1 MMVQIASPAV
11 EFPPASAEDW
21 RALVLK
27 TLGDKPPESL
37 TTTTADGLT
46 IAPLYG
52 PGASGVVP
60 TRPFNPDRAWDLR
73 GVTRHPDPARANT
86 DILADLEG
94 GAASVLVA
102 IDPSAQSGVAVGG
115 GDDLARVLDG
125 VILELAPVALDA
137 GFLGT
142 QAADWLSG
150 VAKASPTALLQF

>member
-1 MMVQIASPAV
+1 MVQIAPPAV

-52 PGASGVVP
+52 AEPGAPVP
-60 TRPFNPDRAWDLR
+60 TRPFDPDRPWDLR
-73 GVTRHPDPARANT
+73 GATRHPDPARAQA

-94 GAASVLVA
+94 GAASVL
-102 IDPSAQSGVAVGG
+102 ISLDPTGAAGVAVGSAE
-115 GDDLARVLDG
+115 DLATVLDG

-137 GFLGT
+137 GFLGVA
-142 QAADWLSG
+142 AADWLGSL
-150 VAKASPTALLQF
+150 AKASPGALLQFH